1 MMLLRIIIFLFIFLF
16 LTPFEVL
23 SAPAKW
29 RRPQYIKSYVPSDHI
44 NTKMVKEAFER
55 WAKVSKG
62 KIKFYFVHSPK
73 IAQIRVN
80 FVDIIP
86 YDEWA
91 VSSEERMVRRGRKI
105 RSSIYI
111 ASSTYSGKKL
121 SRDEIFTIMLHEVG
135 HSLGVPHTQNKLS
148 VMYPTVDVKQ
158 EILQSDIKKLHML
171 YNIK

>member
-1 MMLLRIIIFLFIFLF
+1 MCIRFFLFVIFFMLL
-16 LTPFEVL
+16 TPLETFTQPV
-23 SAPAKW
+23 KW
-29 RRPQYIKSYVPSDHI
+29 KRPQYIKTYIPKNHK
-44 NTKMVKEAFER
+44 NTTMMKEAFTR
-55 WAKVSKG
+55 WSKHSKG

-91 VSSEERMVRRGRKI
+91 VSTEERMVRRGNKI
-105 RSSIYI
+105 RSTIYI

-121 SRDEIFTIMLHEVG
+121 SRDEIFTIMLHEIG
-135 HSLGVPHTQNKLS
+135 HSLGLPHTKNKMS
-148 VMYPTVDVKQ
+148 VMYPTPNAKQ
-158 EILQSDIKKLHML
+158 EIQTSDIYKLHRL